1 MHVLLLAPDRPRVF
15 DYASDARAPVATKDA
30 IMPESGGVL
39 WELGE
44 ARKLYVAALLA
55 ADDGALEV
63 ASHRLVD
70 ALVNASSSGA
80 ALQLVPMMLALREA
94 RTDAQQAHSARRTDA
109 IVSEHNQSMLIDQ
122 AEIVQAEQGQQ
133 AARLGL
139 AEAAILG
146 LLLALAVSKADRTA
160 MSAELIELKARLA
173 RLEASDKP

>member
-1 MHVLLLAPDRPRVF
+1 MPKEAPKE
-15 DYASDARAPVATKDA
+15 A
-30 IMPESGGVL
+30 GGVL

-44 ARKLYVAALLA
+44 ARKLYITALLA
-55 ADDGALEV
+55 GNDAALEV

-94 RTDAQQAHSARRTDA
+94 RGESNQAHASRRTDA
-109 IVSEHNQSMLIDQ
+109 IVSQHNQDMLIDQ

-133 AARLGL
+133 AARLGI

-146 LLLALAVSKADRTA
+146 LALAKAVCKADTTA
-160 MSAELIELKARLA
+160 LTQQVVELEARLA
-173 RLEASDKP
+173 RLEAAAGWPIDQ